1 MKLKLR
7 NNIDKLWK
15 QSFYLFGT
23 CFAGG
28 RVAGSLICL
37 HDLHHYSDLL
47 MIRTFTALEIYRYQE
62 KKKLTLDRDN
72 QKFD

>member
-23 CFAGG
+23 CFAGE

-37 HDLHHYSDLL
+37 RGLHLISDLL
-47 MIRTFTALEIYRYQE
+47 MIRDLTAYNFTVIR
-62 KKKLTLDRDN
+62 KKKSRLR
-72 QKFD
+72 